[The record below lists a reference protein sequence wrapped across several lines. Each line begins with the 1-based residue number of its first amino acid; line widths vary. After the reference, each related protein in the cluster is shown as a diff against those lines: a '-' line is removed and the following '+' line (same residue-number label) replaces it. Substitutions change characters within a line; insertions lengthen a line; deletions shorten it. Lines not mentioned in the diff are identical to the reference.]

1 MQNVDRMFL
10 HLVHTVRA
18 RFPNLL
24 TQPFQVAEL
33 AQTILPYR
41 HHRRDLGLDTNDDY
55 ELTLVQ
61 LLASDYLIVDD
72 EVRDAMRA
80 ELSAPNPDPGAFRRF
95 IHAQV
100 AISPA
105 AVRALESGG
114 AAGEPLPDSP
124 SAAASA
130 AIRAPATAPALP
142 TPESRAPSPPPAT
155 QPAPMAAARAASG
168 QPVRTPISSVRTEA
182 QKAPNR
188 GIVPAAGDLC
198 RFCDNPL
205 PVGRGITF
213 CPHCGQNLTTMG
225 CPACGSELEVGWRYC
240 PSCGRQAASQ

>member
-24 TQPFQVAEL
+24 SQPFQVEEL

-72 EVRDAMRA
+72 QVRDAMRA

-95 IHAQV
+95 AHAQI
-100 AISPA
+100 AISPS
-105 AVRALESGG
+105 AVRALESG
-114 AAGEPLPDSP
+114 ASAGEALP
-124 SAAASA
+124 ASVS
-130 AIRAPATAPALP
+130 APAGVPANAHGGGTPVRPSHAP
-142 TPESRAPSPPPAT
+142 TPPPAT
-155 QPAPMAAARAASG
+155 QPAPMAAARATAG

-182 QKAPNR
+182 QKTPNR
-188 GIVPAAGDLC
+188 GVVPSAGELC
-198 RFCDNPL
+198 RFCDNAL
-205 PVGRGITF
+205 PVGRAITF
-213 CPHCGQNLTTMG
+213 CPHCGQNLTTVS

>member
-24 TQPFQVAEL
+24 SQPFEVGEL
-33 AQTILPYR
+33 AQTVLPYR

-72 EVRDAMRA
+72 QVRDAMRA
-80 ELSAPNPDPGAFRRF
+80 ELAAPNPDPGAFRRF
-95 IHAQV
+95 AHSQI
-100 AISPA
+100 AISPNA
-105 AVRALESGG
+105 IRALESGTSG
-114 AAGEPLPDSP
+114 AETSKGSTHAP
-124 SAAASA
+124 S
-130 AIRAPATAPALP
+130 TAPASAP
-142 TPESRAPSPPPAT
+142 ASAEARAAEVHSPPPPT
-155 QPAPMAAARAASG
+155 QPSPMAAARATGG
-168 QPVRTPISSVRTEA
+168 QPLRTPISSVRTEA
-182 QKAPNR
+182 QRTPNR
-188 GIVPAAGDLC
+188 GVIPAAGELC
-198 RFCDNPL
+198 RFCDNAL
-205 PVGRGITF
+205 PVGRAITY

-240 PSCGRQAASQ
+240 PSCGRQAATQ